1 MCSVSPVIKPPLN
14 KDTQLVSIA
23 RYQTS
28 HTGRDAPPR
37 ILCSASLLAEHPK
50 HQNVPKVLLKATRDA
65 PRAFRRAPAAMS
77 LGATR
82 QSYGPFVTVVRVDT
96 VPACRKMCVVSWRR

>member
-37 ILCSASLLAEHPK
+37 ILCSAPLLAEHPK

-65 PRAFRRAPAAMS
+65 PRAF
-77 LGATR
+77 
-82 QSYGPFVTVVRVDT
+82 GPFVTVVRVDT